1 MLSRHVLFE
10 RAAFPTSHQMHI
22 HCDVWTWDIHEWRAI
37 CSVDDVLF
45 LYHGCQSESPATTCK
60 ISGVRQWPGKFPTR
74 LWSGNYQ
81 QNHWLLSL
89 WTKLSDQLHLF
100 KEVKLWNQNL
110 CNLWFQIVSR
120 TKHEGKKRV
129 PWKDRYIHAHC
140 RINFIVI
147 CVGVERR
154 GLGLS
159 SLVKV
164 SPH

>member
-89 WTKLSDQLHLF
+89 WTKLLNLSLINYICLRRWSFEIETCVTCGF
-100 KEVKLWNQNL
+100 KLCPEQNMRAKSG
-110 CNLWFQIVSR
+110 FP
-120 TKHEGKKRV
+120 GKTGI
-129 PWKDRYIHAHC
+129 YTHTA
-140 RINFIVI
+140 
-147 CVGVERR
+147 E
-154 GLGLS
+154 
-159 SLVKV
+159 
-164 SPH
+164 